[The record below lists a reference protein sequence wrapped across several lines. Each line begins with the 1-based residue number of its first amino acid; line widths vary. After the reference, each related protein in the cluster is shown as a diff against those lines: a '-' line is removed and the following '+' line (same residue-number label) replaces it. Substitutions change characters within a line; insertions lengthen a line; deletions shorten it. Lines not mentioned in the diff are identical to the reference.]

1 MKTIVS
7 DLDGTLLNSYGVVDP
22 FTKEVLNTSPI
33 YRIIA
38 TGRSYKT
45 ASPLLKGVDI
55 DYCVLLN
62 GAECRNSQGNILYK
76 ENIDL
81 KIAHTI
87 MNGLLERHMD
97 FEINTEEGDYSTDT
111 VFCDTTTQLSEQHL
125 QDYKEIRKIFV
136 FVHDEQK
143 INQIKYWLDQIEGIN
158 VTSSS
163 WWNIEVTSM
172 NANKAL
178 MVKRVIETLHTS
190 DDVYVFGDG
199 YNDLSLFKDYK
210 HTRAMSNGVNALK
223 QIAEKVIDSN
233 DDHSVAKEIID
244 LVKD

>member
-87 MNGLLERHMD
+87 MNGLLEHHMD

-111 VFCDTTTQLSEQHL
+111 
-125 QDYKEIRKIFV
+125 EI
-136 FVHDEQK
+136 
-143 INQIKYWLDQIEGIN
+143 G
-158 VTSSS
+158 
-163 WWNIEVTSM
+163 
-172 NANKAL
+172 
-178 MVKRVIETLHTS
+178 
-190 DDVYVFGDG
+190 
-199 YNDLSLFKDYK
+199 
-210 HTRAMSNGVNALK
+210 RAHV
-223 QIAEKVIDSN
+223 
-233 DDHSVAKEIID
+233 
-244 LVKD
+244 

>member
-62 GAECRNSQGNILYK
+62 GAECRNSQGDILYK

-87 MNGLLERHMD
+87 MNGLLEHHMD

-111 VFCDTTTQLSEQHL
+111 VFCDTTTQLLEQHL

-143 INQIKYWLDQIEGIN
+143 INQIK
-158 VTSSS
+158 
-163 WWNIEVTSM
+163 
-172 NANKAL
+172 
-178 MVKRVIETLHTS
+178 
-190 DDVYVFGDG
+190 
-199 YNDLSLFKDYK
+199 
-210 HTRAMSNGVNALK
+210 
-223 QIAEKVIDSN
+223 
-233 DDHSVAKEIID
+233 
-244 LVKD
+244 

>member
-22 FTKEVLNTSPI
+22 FTKEVLNISPI

-87 MNGLLERHMD
+87 MNGLLEHHMD
-97 FEINTEEGDYSTDT
+97 FEINTEE
-111 VFCDTTTQLSEQHL
+111 
-125 QDYKEIRKIFV
+125 
-136 FVHDEQK
+136 
-143 INQIKYWLDQIEGIN
+143 
-158 VTSSS
+158 
-163 WWNIEVTSM
+163 
-172 NANKAL
+172 
-178 MVKRVIETLHTS
+178 
-190 DDVYVFGDG
+190 
-199 YNDLSLFKDYK
+199 
-210 HTRAMSNGVNALK
+210 
-223 QIAEKVIDSN
+223 
-233 DDHSVAKEIID
+233 
-244 LVKD
+244 

>member
-7 DLDGTLLNSYGVVDP
+7 DLDGTLLNSYGVVDS

-33 YRIIA
+33 YKIIA

-45 ASPLLKGVDI
+45 ASLLLKGVNI
-55 DYCVLLN
+55 DYYVLLN
-62 GAECRNSQGNILYK
+62 GAECRNSQGDILYK

-81 KIAHTI
+81 KIVHTI
-87 MNGLLERHMD
+87 MNGLLERHID

-111 VFCDTTTQLSEQHL
+111 VFCDTTAQLTKQHL
-125 QDYKEIRKIFV
+125 QDYKEIRKIFI

-143 INQIKYWLDQIEGIN
+143 INQIKHWLDQIEGIN
-158 VTSSS
+158 VTSSA

-178 MVKRVIETLHTS
+178 MVKRVIEILHTS

-199 YNDLSLFKDYK
+199 YNDMSLFKDYK

-233 DDHSVAKEIID
+233 DNHGVVKEIID

>member
-7 DLDGTLLNSYGVVDP
+7 DLDGTLLNSYGEVDS

-55 DYCVLLN
+55 DYYVLLN
-62 GAECRNSQGNILYK
+62 DAECRNSQGDILYK

-81 KIAHTI
+81 KIVHTI
-87 MNGLLERHMD
+87 MNGLLERHID

-111 VFCDTTTQLSEQHL
+111 VFCDTTAQLTKQHL
-125 QDYKEIRKIFV
+125 QDYKEIRKIFI

-143 INQIKYWLDQIEGIN
+143 INQIKHWLDQIEGIN

-178 MVKRVIETLHTS
+178 MVKRVIEILHTS

-199 YNDLSLFKDYK
+199 YNDMSLFKDYK
-210 HTRAMSNGVNALK
+210 HTRAMSSGVNALK

-233 DDHSVAKEIID
+233 DHHGVAKEIID